1 MEVIDIRALIV
12 LGNERMEVEVKSY
25 QDNGNSVKIVDTD
38 SRVYITSFNNVL
50 LMGDSNDDSNDDYS
64 DNGSTRFADSNTFGS
79 KWL

>member
-1 MEVIDIRALIV
+1 MINIRALIV

-25 QDNGNSVKIVDTD
+25 QDNVNSVKIVDTD

-50 LMGDSNDDSNDDYS
+50 LMDDSSDDCDNDPS
-64 DNGSTRFADSNTFGS
+64 TNGSTGFANSSAFSN